1 MQFEFHA
8 SDWLNCTEGNCF
20 GKFGLLQVI
29 ISRRAQS
36 IKIDHQK
43 AIDIINIID
52 CLNKSMKINTQN
64 SNLCNCYQLLSIT
77 LSIVIDCNCQVLN
90 EVREQ
95 MLR

>member
-1 MQFEFHA
+1 MMNMQFEFHA

-29 ISRRAQS
+29 IFRRVQS
-36 IKIDHQK
+36 IK
-43 AIDIINIID
+43 ID
-52 CLNKSMKINTQN
+52 CLNKSMKIDTQN
-64 SNLCNCYQLLSIT
+64 SNLRNCYQLLSIT
-77 LSIVIDCNCQVLN
+77 LLIVIDCNCQVLN